1 MHKRILSFL
10 SIAFIAVIVFSSC
23 SKSNTEGRYI
33 PKEAALVIHLNG
45 ESLNAKLPWDEVK
58 QTQFYKD
65 MAADTSVDAYIKSAL
80 DNPENTGI
88 DVKKD
93 LLFFVVKDS
102 AGGYATIEGTV
113 KDAAKFKQFNSDATK
128 ITAETEKDG
137 VHFLTNQKMTSTW
150 NKDRFVIVMDVPQ
163 MNDVN
168 KFRNTWDS
176 ANPAPVAA
184 KRDLAN
190 AAAQIYNLS
199 EGNSLAKND
208 KFSEL
213 VNTKGDIHFWV
224 NAESF
229 STGNLGIAALSMVNM
244 SKMYEGSIIAA
255 TASFDNGQINVD
267 MISYAGKDMTEIWK
281 KYSGS
286 KINSDMV
293 KRIPSKNVAALMA
306 MNFKPEGI
314 KEFVKL
320 AGMEGFANMGATYAG
335 FTLDDFIKANKG
347 DIVLSVSDIKKDSF
361 GIPNMNVIFATSIG
375 DKAAFGKLI
384 DAGKKFGGQAAGS
397 GMDSKIFY
405 NSTDNYFAIGNN
417 KESIDKYIGTASNNS
432 FPFFDKAYSSPIG
445 AYVNFQYILNSMKDS
460 NSDSLD
466 VATYDASIKMWDNLL
481 ATGGDFKNGGITQ
494 HMEINLVDKTTNSL
508 KQLNSYLGVIGSIEK
523 KKEEKRKMYWNDTN
537 VPAMDTT
544 TVIEK

>member
-23 SKSNTEGRYI
+23 SKSNTQGRYI

-45 ESLNAKLPWDEVK
+45 ESLTSKLPWDEVK
-58 QTQFYKD
+58 QNQFYKD
-65 MAADTSVDAYIKSAL
+65 IAADTAVDTFLKAAL

-93 LLFFVVKDS
+93 LLFFMVKDS
-102 AGGYATIEGTV
+102 TGGYATIEGTV

-128 ITAETEKDG
+128 VTAETEKDG
-137 VHFLTNQKMTSTW
+137 VHFLTNGKMTSTW
-150 NKDRFVIVMDVPQ
+150 NKDRFVIVIDVPQ

-168 KFRNTWDS
+168 KFRNTYDS
-176 ANPAPVAA
+176 ASPAPAA
-184 KRDLAN
+184 PKRNLAN
-190 AAAQIYNLS
+190 TASQIYNLS

-213 VNTKGDIHFWV
+213 VNTKGDMHFWI

-229 STGNLGIAALSMVNM
+229 STGNLGIAALSMMNM
-244 SKMYEGSIIAA
+244 SKMYEGSIVAA
-255 TASFDNGQINVD
+255 TASFDNGQIKVD
-267 MISYAGKDMTEIWK
+267 VISYAGKEMTEIWK

-293 KRIPSKNVAALMA
+293 KRIPSKDIAVLFA

-320 AGMEGFANMGATYAG
+320 AGMEGFANMGASYAG

-347 DIVLSVSDIKKDSF
+347 DVVLSVSDIKKDSF
-361 GIPNMNVIFATSIG
+361 GIPNANVIFATSIG
-375 DKAAFGKLI
+375 DKTSFGKLI
-384 DAGKKFGGQAAGS
+384 DAGKKFGAQAAGS

-417 KESIDKYIGTASNNS
+417 KENIDKYIGTASNNS

-445 AYVNFQYILNSMKDS
+445 AYVNFQYILNSMKGS

-466 VATYDASIKMWDNLL
+466 VAAYDASLKMWDNLL
-481 ATGGDFKNGGITQ
+481 STGGDFKNGGITQ

-508 KQLNSYLGVIGSIEK
+508 KQLNSYLGVMGSIEK
-523 KKEEKRKMYWNDTN
+523 KKKDQRNIEWNNND
-537 VPAMDTT
+537 VPAVDTAMM
-544 TVIEK
+544 KQK